1 MFKQL
6 HALAKKA
13 TLMIVVT
20 AEDDQQLRVNVTP
33 TQVDLAS
40 KTGALRPLSL
50 LGTPEELDE
59 GFEEAL
65 TVWQAPR
72 RSLVEQAA
80 AAAGAPDEKPKAV
93 PKATKV
99 KPAPAPAKAPKAAR
113 GKKTAAEPDGIPG
126 ENDDDQENADD
137 DTPPGDS
144 AAGDAAD
151 GAGETTATSDGA
163 AADAEPAGESP
174 SSDDDAAAEPAV
186 DVFTLDLF

>member
-50 LGTPEELDE
+50 VGTPDELDE

-80 AAAGAPDEKPKAV
+80 AAAGAPDEKPKAAPKTA
-93 PKATKV
+93 PKA
-99 KPAPAPAKAPKAAR
+99 KPAAAPAKSPKPAR
-113 GKKTAAEPDGIPG
+113 GKKAAAEPDGIPG
-126 ENDDDQENADD
+126 ENDDDPDGGD
-137 DTPPGDS
+137 DTAPGDS
-144 AAGDAAD
+144 APDVAA
-151 GAGETTATSDGA
+151 TP
-163 AADAEPAGESP
+163 AADAQPVEETLPA
-174 SSDDDAAAEPAV
+174 DDDAAGAPPV
-186 DVFTLDLF
+186 DEFTLDLF